1 MDEGVTGTTQIST
14 AQAPSL
20 QALLAPPL
28 EPLFA
33 RPSRLGVD
41 SAWYGHLPFARW
53 LVTALAPTLLVELG
67 THAGLSYAAFCDA
80 VLAGRLGT
88 RCLAVDTWQ
97 GDAHAGF
104 YDEAVFQDLE
114 RFHRGRYASFS
125 RLLRCSFDAALASVA
140 DGSVDLLHI
149 DGRHRY
155 EDVQHDYE
163 SWRPK
168 LSERA
173 VVLFHD
179 TAVRERDFGVWRF
192 WAELREAHPSFE
204 FGHAH
209 GLGVLAPGRVV
220 PAAIAAL
227 CRLRHADADTLRDR
241 ASLLGERWQAD
252 HDAVRLQREV
262 NAAARREAEL
272 RAFAESTHARLA
284 DILPRHDI
292 AEAARRA
299 LQIQLSEAR
308 VAAIAQERSHAET
321 VREHVALRTELQHRH
336 EAERQAG
343 QAAVTQLRGE
353 HAAEL
358 NAQAHRHA
366 QTLAAGQRQHAAALH
381 DQAAARAAEAA
392 AAAAHR
398 HEANLVDADL
408 RRQLAATAAQLAAMA
423 THAAILEQHLA
434 DLQANRVAMLGSASW
449 RLTRPLRGALEWVPP
464 PARRIARRLA
474 RRLARRPQPPTLAP
488 ANPTPPELLPAPANP
503 EPRGPLVIE
512 PLADGVAAATSPQP
526 TDNAGQATPQ
536 AGTAPDVAAEPAPH
550 GTAEP
555 APDSTAEP
563 APDDTAEPH
572 QPERAAAA
580 PLEPPP
586 PAPPP
591 PPELDTSTPHYWGKP
606 TDPPLRP
613 RGRILFASGEHDTP
627 GHRYR
632 IENLVQSARRLGW
645 QADWAPSEHVNGR
658 MIENRDVVFLWR
670 AGWSDH
676 IEGVFRTARE
686 LGARTVFDVDDLM
699 FRTDLAR
706 REVIDGIRSQRFAEA
721 AVRALFDRIACS
733 LGQADLCTGPTL
745 ELVAE
750 MRALGHAAMVL
761 PNGFAPETVATARR
775 AARIQS
781 HHEDGLVRI
790 GYASGSR
797 THQKDF
803 AQALPALVRVLAE
816 RPDTRL
822 TLFRDPLSGEGVVLA
837 GEFDALAPFANRIEW
852 RDLVPVERL
861 PDELARFDINLAP
874 LEPDNLFTAA
884 KSELKYFEAALVDVP
899 TIASPTGPFTRA
911 IEHGVTGFLAADEAA
926 WHTTLIALVDDPAL
940 RRRIARAAYHDAL
953 WHWGPHRTDAALLAV
968 LGQAVGGRDGGDSFE
983 LMLRRGPRPGQ
994 GRPHVPPS
1002 RTLFSV
1008 DALNEAAVTVIMPV
1022 HNYAHYV
1029 IEALETVRR
1038 QTVRLLDLVVVDDG
1052 STDDSAGT
1060 ILDWLRRHAGRF
1072 NRVVMLQHID
1082 NAGLGYARNTGFD
1095 AAETPYVLPLDA
1107 DNRLHDQCCDR
1118 LLARAA
1124 TGHAAFVYP
1133 AVQEF
1138 DDRAELIG
1146 TEMFTAAHFVRG
1158 NYVDAMALV
1167 AKWAWA
1173 AAGGYQRPAIQG
1185 WEDYDFWLRMVEL
1198 GLWGDNE
1205 PTVCAD
1211 YRVHAQSMLRVQT
1224 DVNRNKRALIAD
1236 MEGRHPWIDM
1246 AGKRLP

>member
-1 MDEGVTGTTQIST
+1 MLYGRCRLDAGERQLDDRVTQATQLAT
-14 AQAPSL
+14 APELSL

-53 LVTALAPTLLVELG
+53 LVQSLQPRLLVELG
-67 THAGLSYAAFCDA
+67 THAGVSYAAFCDA

-88 RCLAVDTWQ
+88 RCLAIDTWQ

-125 RLLRCSFDAALASVA
+125 RLLRCSFDTALSSVA
-140 DGSVDLLHI
+140 DGSIDLLHI

-155 EDVQHDYE
+155 EDVRHDYE
-163 SWRPK
+163 SWQPK

-179 TAVRERDFGVWRF
+179 TSVREGDFGVWRF
-192 WAELREAHPSFE
+192 WAELREACPSFE

-209 GLGVLAPGRVV
+209 GLGVLAPAKVV
-220 PAAIAAL
+220 PASVAGL
-227 CRLRHADADTLRDR
+227 CRLGQGEADTLRDR
-241 ASLLGERWQAD
+241 ISLLGERWQAD
-252 HDAVRLQREV
+252 FDNVGLQREAG
-262 NAAARREAEL
+262 AAARREAEL
-272 RAFAESTHARLA
+272 RAFGEATHARLA
-284 DILPRHDI
+284 DVLPRQEA

-299 LQIQLSEAR
+299 LQIQLSQAR
-308 VAAIAQERSHAET
+308 IDAIAQQRSHAEA
-321 VREHVALRTELQHRH
+321 VRQHVALRTELQQQL
-336 EAERQAG
+336 EAERVAQAD
-343 QAAVTQLRGE
+343 ALTQLRDE
-353 HAAEL
+353 HASAL
-358 NAQAHRHA
+358 AAQAHRDA
-366 QTLAAGQRQHAAALH
+366 AALAAVEQQHAAALR
-381 DQAAARAAEAA
+381 DQAAARAADATAA
-392 AAAAHR
+392 ATQR
-398 HEANLVDADL
+398 HEFNLVDADL
-408 RRQLAATAAQLAAMA
+408 RRQLAATSAHLATTAARATTLEQSLDAMQAHRAAM
-423 THAAILEQHLA
+423 L
-434 DLQANRVAMLGSASW
+434 RSMSW

-464 PARRIARRLA
+464 PARRLAGRLRHGA
-474 RRLARRPQPPTLAP
+474 QPVITAP
-488 ANPTPPELLPAPANP
+488 AAAPPVLPMPAARPAATRTEHADAEPPRHDVDPAPDAMP
-503 EPRGPLVIE
+503 AE
-512 PLADGVAAATSPQP
+512 AAIDAL
-526 TDNAGQATPQ
+526 
-536 AGTAPDVAAEPAPH
+536 PDSEAEPA
-550 GTAEP
+550 
-555 APDSTAEP
+555 SRR
-563 APDDTAEPH
+563 DDTE
-572 QPERAAAA
+572 QSA
-580 PLEPPP
+580 PGGDAVDP
-586 PAPPP
+586 PAPPVLADRLEP
-591 PPELDTSTPHYWGKP
+591 PIPSTPEIDTLTPRYWGAP
-606 TDPPLRP
+606 VEPPARP
-613 RGRILFASGEHDTP
+613 RGRVLFASGEHETP

-632 IENLVQSARRLGW
+632 IENLVESARRLGW

-658 MIENRDVVFLWR
+658 MIEGRDVVFLWR

-676 IEGVFRTARE
+676 IEGVYRTARE

-721 AVRALFDRIACS
+721 SVRALFDRIACS

-761 PNGFAPETVATARR
+761 PNGFAPSTVAASRR
-775 AARIQS
+775 AVRIQN
-781 HHEDGLVRI
+781 HHEDDLVRI

-803 AQALPALVRVLAE
+803 AEAVPALARVLAE
-816 RPDTRL
+816 RPQIRL
-822 TLFRDPLSGEGVVLA
+822 VLFRDPLSGEGVVLA
-837 GEFDALAPFANRIEW
+837 GEFDALTPFASRIEW
-852 RDLVPVERL
+852 RDLVPVDRL

-874 LEPDNLFTAA
+874 LEPHNLFTAA

-899 TIASPTGPFTRA
+899 TIASPTGPFARA
-911 IEHGVTGFLAADEAA
+911 IEHGVTGFLAADEAG
-926 WHTTLIALVDDPAL
+926 WHAALIALVDDPAL
-940 RRRIARAAYHDAL
+940 RRRVGRGAYHDAL
-953 WHWGPHRTDAALLAV
+953 WHWGPQRSDAALLAV
-968 LGQAVGGRDGGDSFE
+968 LGQAVGGRDGGDSFD
-983 LMLRRGPRPGQ
+983 LLLRRGPRPGQ

-1002 RTLFSV
+1002 RVLFSV
-1008 DALNEAAVTVIMPV
+1008 DGLDEAAVTVIMPV

-1038 QTVRLLDLVVVDDG
+1038 QSMALLDLVVVDDC
-1052 STDDSAGT
+1052 SSDDSAGT
-1060 ILDWLRRHAGRF
+1060 ILDWLRNHAGRF
-1072 NRVVMLQHID
+1072 NRVVMLQHIE
-1082 NAGLGYARNTGFD
+1082 NAGLGYARNSGFD

-1107 DNRLHDQCCDR
+1107 DNRLRDVCCER
-1118 LLARAA
+1118 LLERAA
-1124 TGHAAFVYP
+1124 HNQAAFVYP

-1138 DDRAELIG
+1138 GGKAELIG
-1146 TEMFTAAHFVRG
+1146 TEPFTAAHFVRG

-1167 AKWAWA
+1167 AKSAWA

-1205 PTVCAD
+1205 PEVLAD
-1211 YRVHAQSMLRVQT
+1211 YRVHAESMLRVQT
-1224 DVNRNKRALIAD
+1224 DVNRNKQALIAD
-1236 MEGRHPWIDM
+1236 MESRHPWIDM